1 LFEKLVKEEDSNID
15 VEKYLKIC
23 EQLGEEPDP
32 ERMPLETSVFPQE
45 VQVAFFVFNFMPDRW
60 EGMSGSY
67 MGKDWSSLEV
77 ILNIH
82 EVEDRVVVV
91 YLIKLWESVIVS
103 YRAEK
108 AESKRKRDERKSK
121 SGEGKN
127 YTHNVKG

>member
-1 LFEKLVKEEDSNID
+1 
-15 VEKYLKIC
+15 
-23 EQLGEEPDP
+23 
-32 ERMPLETSVFPQE
+32 MPLETSMFPHE

-67 MGKDWSSLEV
+67 MGKDWNSLEA

-82 EVEDRVVVV
+82 EIEDRAVVV

-108 AESKRKRDERKSK
+108 AETKRKKDERKSK
-121 SGEGKN
+121 SGAGN

>member
-1 LFEKLVKEEDSNID
+1 M
-15 VEKYLKIC
+15 
-23 EQLGEEPDP
+23 GEEPDP

-67 MGKDWSSLEV
+67 MGKDWSSLEA

-82 EVEDRVVVV
+82 EIEDRVVVV

-103 YRAEK
+103 YRADK
-108 AESKRKRDERKSK
+108 ADAKRKRDERRSK